1 MLQVVLDQIFSFEV
15 GFIAFIISLGV
26 FQLISTKN
34 WVSEKIN
41 LLTYKALVGL
51 GFICSIYLVAAGLNL
66 FALGYFEEFTKPAL
80 EKIASDPETLKPV
93 HNPKR
98 ALAVGLILILP
109 WGLVIIGGLFAYL
122 YRLTWKQ
129 FSQDNKN

>member
-1 MLQVVLDQIFSFEV
+1 MFQVVLNQIFSFEV
-15 GFIAFIISLGV
+15 GFIAFIVSLFV

-41 LLTYKALVGL
+41 LLTYKTLVGL
-51 GFICSIYLVAAGLNL
+51 GFICSIYLILAGLNL
-66 FALGYFEEFTKPAL
+66 LASGYLEEFTKPAL
-80 EKIASDPETLKPV
+80 EKIVSDPEILKPV
-93 HNPKR
+93 HSPKK

-109 WGLVIIGGLFAYL
+109 WGLVIIGGLFAFL

-129 FSQDNKN
+129 FSQDNK

>member
-1 MLQVVLDQIFSFEV
+1 MFQVVLNQIFSFEV
-15 GFIAFIISLGV
+15 GFIAFIVSLFV

-41 LLTYKALVGL
+41 LLTYKTLVGL
-51 GFICSIYLVAAGLNL
+51 AFICSIYLILAGLNL
-66 FALGYFEEFTKPAL
+66 LASGYLEEFTKPAL
-80 EKIASDPETLKPV
+80 EKIVSDPEILKPV
-93 HNPKR
+93 HSPKR

-109 WGLVIIGGLFAYL
+109 WGLVIIGGLFAFL

-129 FSQDNKN
+129 FSQDNK

>member
-1 MLQVVLDQIFSFEV
+1 MFQVVLNQIFSFEV
-15 GFIAFIISLGV
+15 GFIAFIVSLFV

-41 LLTYKALVGL
+41 LLTSKTLVGL
-51 GFICSIYLVAAGLNL
+51 GFICSIYLILAGLNL
-66 FALGYFEEFTKPAL
+66 LASGYLEEFTKPAL
-80 EKIASDPETLKPV
+80 EKIVSDPEILKPV
-93 HNPKR
+93 HSPKK

-109 WGLVIIGGLFAYL
+109 WGLVIIGGLFAFL

-129 FSQDNKN
+129 FSQDNK

>member
-1 MLQVVLDQIFSFEV
+1 MFQVVLNQIFSFEV
-15 GFIAFIISLGV
+15 GFIAFIVSLFV

-41 LLTYKALVGL
+41 LLTSKTLVGL
-51 GFICSIYLVAAGLNL
+51 GFICSIYLILAGLNL
-66 FALGYFEEFTKPAL
+66 LASGYLEEFTKPAL
-80 EKIASDPETLKPV
+80 EKIVSDPEILKPV
-93 HNPKR
+93 HSPKR

-109 WGLVIIGGLFAYL
+109 WGLVIIGGLFAFL

-129 FSQDNKN
+129 FSQDNK